1 MLIGLCRVLRTLD
14 AANCACMHLQSPEEP
29 VPKRGIGAQR
39 LSSAILC
46 QGKPLGILLR
56 FGVNSFDLDDSP

>member
-1 MLIGLCRVLRTLD
+1 MR
-14 AANCACMHLQSPEEP
+14 ANCACMHFQSPKEP

-56 FGVNSFDLDDSP
+56 LGVNSFDLDDSP